1 MTVSTPLR
9 YSFNSSI
16 DVDSRSMTR
25 ISAPRVFKSLT
36 SGFDAEAGRIAAIT
50 CWRYGICEKDV
61 QRLQKKKSLT
71 NFGSSSKT
79 FTMLWPV
86 FPVAPTMNTV

>member
-9 YSFNSSI
+9 YSFNSSL

-50 CWRYGICEKDV
+50 CWRYGDCEKDV
-61 QRLQKKKSLT
+61 QRL
-71 NFGSSSKT
+71 
-79 FTMLWPV
+79 
-86 FPVAPTMNTV
+86 